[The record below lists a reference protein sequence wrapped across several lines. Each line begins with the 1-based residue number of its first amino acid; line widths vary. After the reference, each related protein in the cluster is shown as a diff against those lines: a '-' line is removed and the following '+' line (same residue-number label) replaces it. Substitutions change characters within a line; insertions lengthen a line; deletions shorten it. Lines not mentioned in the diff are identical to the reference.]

1 MFKCTRSIYKND
13 RILFER
19 IIKKIKKM
27 KLTKSIVEIQNK
39 IINYDRN
46 SAIELIKRVRED
58 HKGKEQIAYVLNNI
72 PLEMGTDE
80 MIIKTL
86 QAEEIRLTLKLKNE

>member
-1 MFKCTRSIYKND
+1 MEEI
-13 RILFER
+13 E
-19 IIKKIKKM
+19 KM

-39 IINYDRN
+39 IITYDRN
-46 SAIELIKRVRED
+46 SAIELIKRMRED

>member
-1 MFKCTRSIYKND
+1 MEEIEKV
-13 RILFER
+13 
-19 IIKKIKKM
+19 

-39 IINYDRN
+39 IINYDRD
-46 SAIELIKRVRED
+46 SAIELIKKVRED
-58 HKGKEQIAYVLNNI
+58 HKGKEQIAYVLNSI

>member
-1 MFKCTRSIYKND
+1 MEEI
-13 RILFER
+13 E
-19 IIKKIKKM
+19 KM

-46 SAIELIKRVRED
+46 SAIELIKKVRED
-58 HKGKEQIAYVLNNI
+58 HKGKEQIAYVLNSI
-72 PLEMGTDE
+72 PLEMGTND

>member
-1 MFKCTRSIYKND
+1 MEEI
-13 RILFER
+13 E
-19 IIKKIKKM
+19 KM
-27 KLTKSIVEIQNK
+27 KLTKSIIEIQNK

-46 SAIELIKRVRED
+46 SAIELIKKVRED
-58 HKGKEQIAYVLNNI
+58 HKGKEQIAYVLNSI

-80 MIIKTL
+80 MVIKTL

>member
-1 MFKCTRSIYKND
+1 MEEI
-13 RILFER
+13 E
-19 IIKKIKKM
+19 KM
-27 KLTKSIVEIQNK
+27 KLTRSIVEIQNK

-46 SAIELIKRVRED
+46 SAIELIKKVRED
-58 HKGKEQIAYVLNNI
+58 HKGKEQIVYVLNSI

>member
-1 MFKCTRSIYKND
+1 MEEI
-13 RILFER
+13 E
-19 IIKKIKKM
+19 KM

-58 HKGKEQIAYVLNNI
+58 HKGKKQIAYVLNNI

>member
-1 MFKCTRSIYKND
+1 MEEI
-13 RILFER
+13 E
-19 IIKKIKKM
+19 KM
-27 KLTKSIVEIQNK
+27 KLTKSIVEIENK

-46 SAIELIKRVRED
+46 SAIELIKKVRED
-58 HKGKEQIAYVLNNI
+58 HKGKEQIAYVLNSI

>member
-1 MFKCTRSIYKND
+1 MEEI
-13 RILFER
+13 E
-19 IIKKIKKM
+19 KM
-27 KLTKSIVEIQNK
+27 KLAKSIVEIQNK

-46 SAIELIKRVRED
+46 SAIELIKKVRED
-58 HKGKEQIAYVLNNI
+58 HKGKEQIAYVLNSI

-86 QAEEIRLTLKLKNE
+86 QAEKIRLTLKLKNE

>member
-1 MFKCTRSIYKND
+1 MEEI
-13 RILFER
+13 E
-19 IIKKIKKM
+19 KM

-39 IINYDRN
+39 IINYVRN

-58 HKGKEQIAYVLNNI
+58 HKGKEQIAYVLNSI

>member
-1 MFKCTRSIYKND
+1 MEEI
-13 RILFER
+13 E
-19 IIKKIKKM
+19 KM

-46 SAIELIKRVRED
+46 SAIELIKKVRED
-58 HKGKEQIAYVLNNI
+58 HKGKEQIAYVLNSI
-72 PLEMGTDE
+72 PLEIGTND

>member
-1 MFKCTRSIYKND
+1 MEEI
-13 RILFER
+13 E
-19 IIKKIKKM
+19 KM

-72 PLEMGTDE
+72 PFFFQIPPNQLRIKFIKNYFQ
-80 MIIKTL
+80 II
-86 QAEEIRLTLKLKNE
+86 

>member
-1 MFKCTRSIYKND
+1 MEEI
-13 RILFER
+13 E
-19 IIKKIKKM
+19 KM

-58 HKGKEQIAYVLNNI
+58 HKGKEHIAYVLNNI